1 VITFTQSKISIID
14 KNLFNHMKA
23 SKLNKSKV
31 SVELK
36 VIQLI

>member
-1 VITFTQSKISIID
+1 
-14 KNLFNHMKA
+14 MKA

-36 VIQLI
+36 VIQLIWSTCI